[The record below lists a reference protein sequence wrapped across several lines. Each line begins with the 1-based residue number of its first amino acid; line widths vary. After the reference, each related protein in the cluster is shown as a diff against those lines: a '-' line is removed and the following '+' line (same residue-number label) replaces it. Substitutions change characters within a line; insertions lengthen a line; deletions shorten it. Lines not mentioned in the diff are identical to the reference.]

1 MSQSIESDVN
11 AIPHWVTTIG
21 GQDDYSMAY
30 ISQADIRALGG
41 GGEGEETVKKGL
53 QKVCLQCK
61 PEDSDQTYY
70 CEDPIS
76 LESLIQ
82 AQPQTLVKT
91 KYNGVCYTADN
102 LASEQEKK
110 PNTNTI
116 NKFYINPKRTHHD
129 DGHFFRSPHGAPLST
144 RGTTLTQ
151 KEFELLSSN
160 DPQLIVSLL
169 ECQGLVSLFYFV
181 FVFWCWIARF
191 FPFIAGLCAFFM
203 YSILYPSLASVLSNM
218 GKSAK
223 LLDRFKF
230 SHAAPASNR
239 ARLDKAFSLVSLK
252 FSFSDILCDR
262 SMQYRNRRSDFLF
275 LYY

>member
-41 GGEGEETVKKGL
+41 GGEGEETVRKGL

-61 PEDSDQTYY
+61 PEDSDQTDY
-70 CEDPIS
+70 CEDPIY

-116 NKFYINPKRTHHD
+116 NKFYIDPKRTNHD
-129 DGHFFRSPHGAPLST
+129 EGHFFRSPHGAPIST

-181 FVFWCWIARF
+181 FVFWCWIARS
-191 FPFIAGLCAFFM
+191 P
-203 YSILYPSLASVLSNM
+203 V
-218 GKSAK
+218 
-223 LLDRFKF
+223 F
-230 SHAAPASNR
+230 SS
-239 ARLDKAFSLVSLK
+239 S
-252 FSFSDILCDR
+252 
-262 SMQYRNRRSDFLF
+262 
-275 LYY
+275 